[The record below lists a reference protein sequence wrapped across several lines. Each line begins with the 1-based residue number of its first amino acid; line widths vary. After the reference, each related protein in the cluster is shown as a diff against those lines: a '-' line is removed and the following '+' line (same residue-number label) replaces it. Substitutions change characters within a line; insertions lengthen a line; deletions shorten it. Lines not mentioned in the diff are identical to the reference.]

1 MQQQPTAVFKDYD
14 AKLSKKFEKVFKKLK
29 LHEKEVEEVIKSQQ
43 HTSTEYEEIKKQ
55 LQKKRKKTL
64 LSFKK
69 TKIYYEQFR
78 MLLSN

>member
-1 MQQQPTAVFKDYD
+1 MQQQPTTVFKDYD
-14 AKLSKKFEKVFKKLK
+14 AKLSKKFEEDFKKLK

-69 TKIYYEQFR
+69 NKIYYERFR